1 MEYVSSFVS
10 KHDKIIVSSCDAGS
24 IRVRPSGNSPY
35 PPKISTPN
43 PTGFTIEINLGEEG
57 VMNVE
62 VTAEAISLAGGG
74 LYTEWVGTM
83 TGSVNGGKQ
92 MEGVASFE
100 MFKLTN

>member
-43 PTGFTIEINLGEEG
+43 PTGFTIEIDLGEEG

-62 VTAEAISLAGGG
+62 VTAEAISLAAGG